1 MSDPETME
9 PERDYLDEAQRLLAD
24 PPTTA
29 RLPEL
34 RHLLALEEAYESQK
48 IRIMR
53 ELEELIKTLGNMP

>member
-1 MSDPETME
+1 MEE
-9 PERDYLDEAQRLLAD
+9 PERDYLDEAQRMLED

-29 RLPEL
+29 MLPEL
-34 RHLLALEEAYESQK
+34 RHLQELEKAYESQK